1 VVFPTTLVQKI
12 PREYSDHN
20 PLILVIGNQFIG
32 NHNLLILV
40 QVQTALIE
48 KLRFFA
54 QG

>member
-20 PLILVIGNQFIG
+20 PLILVIGN
-32 NHNLLILV
+32 HNLLILV